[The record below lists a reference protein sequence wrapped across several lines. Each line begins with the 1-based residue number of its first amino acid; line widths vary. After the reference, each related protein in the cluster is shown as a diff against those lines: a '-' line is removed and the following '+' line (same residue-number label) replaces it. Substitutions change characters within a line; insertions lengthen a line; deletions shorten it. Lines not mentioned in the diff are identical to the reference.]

1 MKQLTIIL
9 LLSAT
14 FFWGNAQG
22 LHHQVPASEKLV
34 LNNGAKWKVDQPT
47 SNNVIHLLQIVKVAN
62 AKTAKTLTD
71 YHQTGTAL
79 QAGINK
85 MIKECR
91 MKGSN
96 HLALHKWLEP
106 LMEQVAQVNRSTSET
121 SAKRYFDKVKAQLNI
136 FNRYFQE

>member
-1 MKQLTIIL
+1 MKRLTTIIL
-9 LLSAT
+9 FTIT
-14 FFWGNAQG
+14 FFAGNAKSLYQ
-22 LHHQVPASEKLV
+22 HEQASEKLV
-34 LNNGAKWKVDQPT
+34 LNNGAKWKIDQPT

-62 AKTAKTLTD
+62 AKTAKTLTY

-91 MKGSN
+91 MKGPD

-106 LMEQVAQVNRSTSET
+106 LMEQVTQINRSSNET
-121 SAKRYFDKVKAQLNI
+121 TAKKYFDKIKNHLNI
-136 FNRYFQE
+136 FNRYFEL